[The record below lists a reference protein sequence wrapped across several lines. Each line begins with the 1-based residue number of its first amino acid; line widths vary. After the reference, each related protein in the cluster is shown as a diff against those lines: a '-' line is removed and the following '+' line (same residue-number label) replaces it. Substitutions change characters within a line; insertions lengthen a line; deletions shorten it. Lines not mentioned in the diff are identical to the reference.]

1 MKKKNYLLFLV
12 ILFVG
17 CTSQPPS
24 GKIKDDL
31 VRDNLAFAQQQLQFA
46 FEAIDEAHK
55 INGTTPEERP
65 SPRNIEP
72 DGSLRMVR
80 ARDWTSGFF
89 PGNLWYMYELTNDD
103 YWKDAAMKY
112 TGYLESLKS
121 YKGTHDLGF
130 MMYCSYGNGLRLS
143 DLPGYR
149 DILLETAES
158 LISRYNPVVGCI
170 RSWDHNGDKWQFPV
184 IIDNM
189 MNLELLFWASKVSGD
204 PKYRDIAVTH
214 ANTTMENHFR
224 PDYSSFHVVDYNAA
238 GDGKAIQF
246 HTHQGYSHESA
257 WARGQ
262 AWGLYGYTLCY
273 RETRDKKYL
282 DQAEAIANFI
292 LTHPNLPE
300 DKVPYWDFDAPDIP
314 DAPRDVSAGTIT
326 ASALYE
332 LSTMG
337 TDKGGYYR
345 EMADRITESVSRK
358 YRAGLHE
365 QHGFLTVSSTGHLPA
380 GSEIDVPIVYGD
392 YYFIESLVRRERL
405 ANGIPVVPEVR

>member
-1 MKKKNYLLFLV
+1 MRKINYLLLLV
-12 ILFVG
+12 FALTG
-17 CTSQPPS
+17 CSSQSPS
-24 GKIKDDL
+24 AKIEDDL
-31 VRDNLAFAQQQLQFA
+31 VRENLTFADQQFRFA
-46 FEAIDEAHK
+46 FEAIDAAHK
-55 INGTTPEERP
+55 ANGTTPEERP

-72 DGSLRMVR
+72 DGSLRLVR

-103 YWKDAAMKY
+103 YWKTEAMKY

-143 DLPGYR
+143 SVPGYQ

-189 MNLELLFWASKVSGD
+189 MNLELLFWASRVSGD
-204 PKYRDIAVTH
+204 TKYRDIAVTH
-214 ANTTMENHFR
+214 ANTTIQNHFR
-224 PDYSSFHVVDYNAA
+224 PDYSTFHVVDYDAA

-262 AWGLYGYTLCY
+262 AWGLYGFTMCY
-273 RETRDKKYL
+273 RETGDKRYL
-282 DQAEAIANFI
+282 DQAEAIAHFI

-300 DKVPYWDFDAPDIP
+300 DKVPYWDFDAPNIP
-314 DAPRDVSAGTIT
+314 DEPRDVSAATVM

-332 LSTMG
+332 LSTMSA
-337 TDKGGYYR
+337 DQGGYYR
-345 EMADRITESVSRK
+345 EMADRIMESVSK
-358 YRAGLHE
+358 HYRAGLRE
-365 QHGFLTVSSTGHLPA
+365 QQGFLTVSSTGHFPN
-380 GSEIDVPIVYGD
+380 GSEINVPIVYAD
-392 YYFIESLVRRERL
+392 YYFIESLVRKERL
-405 ANGIPVVPEVR
+405 ANGAPVVPSIR

>member
-1 MKKKNYLLFLV
+1 MQKNYLLLLV
-12 ILFVG
+12 IVFVG
-17 CTSQPPS
+17 CTSQSSP
-24 GKIKDDL
+24 GKIKDAL
-31 VRDNLAFAQQQLQFA
+31 VRDNLAFAEQQLRFA
-46 FEAIDEAHK
+46 FEAIDAAHQ

-72 DGSLRMVR
+72 DGSLRLVR

-103 YWKDAAMKY
+103 YWKTAAIKH

-143 DLPGYR
+143 DVPGYQ

-158 LISRYNPVVGCI
+158 LISRYNPLVGCI

-214 ANTTMENHFR
+214 ANTTMQNHFR
-224 PDYSSFHVVDYNAA
+224 PDYSSFHVVDYDAA

-262 AWGLYGYTLCY
+262 AWGLYGYTLCF
-273 RETRDKKYL
+273 RETGDKRYL
-282 DQAEAIANFI
+282 EQAEAIANFI
-292 LTHPNLPE
+292 LAHPNLPE

-314 DAPRDVSAGTIT
+314 NAPRDVSAGTIT

-337 TDKGGYYR
+337 TDKSDYYR
-345 EMADRITESVSRK
+345 EMADRIIESVSKK

-365 QHGFLTVSSTGHLPA
+365 QHGFLTVSSTGHLPH
-380 GSEIDVPIVYGD
+380 GSEINVPIIYAD

-405 ANGIPVVPEVR
+405 ANGTSVVPEVR